1 MFIFESERASKQ
13 AGEEE
18 EEREKTT
25 QNPKLAPGSDLSA
38 QGPAQG
44 PNTGLEPMNR
54 EIMTEPKSNA

>member
-1 MFIFESERASKQ
+1 MFIFESKRASKQ

-18 EEREKTT
+18 EREKMT
-25 QNPKLAPGSDLSA
+25 QNPKMAPGSDLSA

-54 EIMTEPKSNA
+54 EIMPEPKSNA